1 MGMKSNYKSL
11 KQLFIP
17 TFMEILFLM
26 LVGSID
32 TIMLSYVGDDAVG
45 GVGTANTY
53 MGIFL
58 ITFSIISSGM
68 VAVMT
73 QYIGNGKPGAAKQAR
88 NIGALCNVSL
98 GLVLSVILVFFAG
111 PILRAIGIAEALYV
125 HAKIYIQ
132 IVGGTCI
139 LNAVIPIA
147 NSYLRAFGY
156 IKEPLAGTILSNAVN
171 LVLNAVLLYGVKMGV
186 AGVAIAT
193 VTARIINFLFT
204 VTVIMKKIH
213 IPEEE
218 ERIPNKLLFKQ
229 IISIGFPAAL
239 ETTLY
244 NAAMT
249 LVVMFLNKM
258 DSDGMNVTARSYA
271 GQITN
276 FSYAA
281 GAALAQ
287 ANAIITGWKIGEH
300 KYDECHRDTIRT
312 ARYGIIAALGFSIVI
327 AMLGKPLM
335 SLFTDDPEMIRL
347 VQTILIVDIA
357 LEIGRV
363 SNIVYGNA
371 LKVCGD
377 AVYTVTLA
385 IIFMYVFAVFGTYLL
400 GLRLELMAVGAWIA
414 LALDECARSVF
425 MYLRWNSRKWEKKVL
440 VK

>member
-1 MGMKSNYKSL
+1 
-11 KQLFIP
+11 
-17 TFMEILFLM
+17 MEILFLM

-32 TIMLSYVGDDAVG
+32 TIMLSYVGDNAVG

-73 QYIGNGKPGAAKQAR
+73 QYIGNGKPGVAKQAR
-88 NIGALCNVSL
+88 NIGALCNAAM
-98 GLVLSVILVFFAG
+98 GLVLSVILVFGAG
-111 PILRAIGIAEALYV
+111 PILRAIGIAEALFV

-132 IVGGTCI
+132 IVGGACVLNALIPI
-139 LNAVIPIA
+139 LNC
-147 NSYLRAFGY
+147 YLRAFGY
-156 IKEPLAGTILSNAVN
+156 TKEPLIGTVLSNAVN
-171 LVLNAVLLYGVKMGV
+171 LILNAVFLYVFKMGV

-193 VTARIINFLFT
+193 VTARVVNFLFIG
-204 VTVIMKKIH
+204 VTVIRKIH
-213 IPEEE
+213 IPKEEE
-218 ERIPNKLLFKQ
+218 TISNKLLFRQ
-229 IISIGFPAAL
+229 IINIGFPAAL

-244 NAAMT
+244 NVAMT
-249 LVVMFLNKM
+249 FVVMFLNKM
-258 DSDGMNVTARSYA
+258 DSEGMNVTARSYA
-271 GQITN
+271 SQITN

-312 ARYGIIAALGFSIVI
+312 ARYGIIAALVFSVVM
-327 AMLGKPLM
+327 ALVGKYIM
-335 SLFTDDPEMIRL
+335 MLFTDDAEMIGM

-357 LEIGRV
+357 LEVGRV

-385 IIFMYVFAVFGTYLL
+385 IIFMYVFAVFGTYFFGLHL
-400 GLRLELMAVGAWIA
+400 GLMVAGAWIA
-414 LALDECARSVF
+414 LALDECARSIF